1 MHLLQ
6 ITIDGQIFAL
16 SFLWWIIMTEYVI
29 ETQNLSKSYGDFQ
42 AVQNVNMNVER
53 GRIYGLLGRNGAGKT
68 TTMCMLLGLTEPTEG
83 SIKLFGL
90 DARDGKNRKE
100 IYTRIGSIIETP
112 GFYPQLNAVENLK
125 IFSKLRGDYNPANI
139 EKVLKLVN
147 LSNENKPFKNYSLG
161 MKQRLG
167 LAAALAHEPE
177 LLILDEPI
185 NGLDPAGIIE
195 IRDMLLDI
203 TSKLGITVLISSHI
217 LSEIELLADEIGIIN
232 QGQLIKELTKEELQ
246 EQSNKKVIIGVDNV
260 DLAVDMLINMGYAKD
275 SDFKVKNNEI
285 ILFADI
291 DSRSKINESFVK
303 NGIQVNEL
311 HLKEENLEEF
321 FMRLINEGI

>member
-1 MHLLQ
+1 M
-6 ITIDGQIFAL
+6 A
-16 SFLWWIIMTEYVI
+16 EYVI

-42 AVQNVNMNVER
+42 AVQNVNMNVEK
-53 GRIYGLLGRNGAGKT
+53 GKIYGLLERNGAGKT

-100 IYTRIGSIIETP
+100 IYTKIGSIIETP
-112 GFYPQLNAVENLK
+112 GFYPQLNAHENLK
-125 IFSKLRGDYNPANI
+125 IFSKLRGDYNPENI

-147 LSNENKPFKNYSLG
+147 LSDEKKPFRNYSLG

-167 LAAALAHEPE
+167 LAAALVHEPE

-185 NGLDPAGIIE
+185 NGLDPAGIVE

-217 LSEIELLADEIGIIN
+217 LSEIELLADEIGIIS
-232 QGQLIKELTKEELQ
+232 QGKLIKELTKEELG
-246 EQSNKKVIIGVDNV
+246 EQSTKSVIIEVDNIG
-260 DLAVDMLINMGYAKD
+260 LAEDMMIKNGYVKD
-275 SDFKVKNNEI
+275 SDFKVDNNEI
-285 ILFADI
+285 ILLTDI

-311 HLKEENLEEF
+311 HLKEENLEEY

>member
-1 MHLLQ
+1 
-6 ITIDGQIFAL
+6 
-16 SFLWWIIMTEYVI
+16 MTEYVI
-29 ETQNLSKSYGDFQ
+29 ETQNLSKKYGDFP
-42 AVQNVNMNVER
+42 AVQNVDVNVEK

-100 IYTRIGSIIETP
+100 IYTKIGSIIETP
-112 GFYPQLNAVENLK
+112 GFYPQLNAHENLK
-125 IFSKLRGDYNPANI
+125 IFSKLRGDYNPENI

-147 LSNENKPFKNYSLG
+147 LSDEKKPFRNYSLG

-167 LAAALAHEPE
+167 LAAALVHEPE

-185 NGLDPAGIIE
+185 NGLDPAGIVE

-217 LSEIELLADEIGIIN
+217 LSEIELLADEIGIIS
-232 QGQLIKELTKEELQ
+232 QGKLIKELTKEELG
-246 EQSNKKVIIGVDNV
+246 EQSTKSVIIEVDNIG
-260 DLAVDMLINMGYAKD
+260 LAEDMMIKNGYVKD
-275 SDFKVKNNEI
+275 SDFKVDNNEI
-285 ILFADI
+285 ILLTDI
-291 DSRSKINESFVK
+291 DSRSRINESFVK

-311 HLKEENLEEF
+311 HLKEENLEEY
-321 FMRLINEGI
+321 FMRLIKE

>member
-1 MHLLQ
+1 
-6 ITIDGQIFAL
+6 
-16 SFLWWIIMTEYVI
+16 MTEYVI
-29 ETQNLSKSYGDFQ
+29 ETQNLSKNYGDFK
-42 AVQNVNMNVER
+42 AVQNVDMNVEK

-68 TTMCMLLGLTEPTEG
+68 TTMCMLLGLAEPTEG

-90 DARDGKNRKE
+90 DALDGKNRKE

-167 LAAALAHEPE
+167 LAAALVHEPE

-246 EQSNKKVIIGVDNV
+246 EQSNKNVIIGVDNV

-311 HLKEENLEEF
+311 HLKEENLEEY

>member
-1 MHLLQ
+1 M
-6 ITIDGQIFAL
+6 A
-16 SFLWWIIMTEYVI
+16 EYVI

-42 AVQNVNMNVER
+42 AVQNVNMNVEK
-53 GRIYGLLGRNGAGKT
+53 GKIYGLLGRNGAGKT

-100 IYTRIGSIIETP
+100 IYTKIGSIIETP
-112 GFYPQLNAVENLK
+112 GFYPQLNAHENLK
-125 IFSKLRGDYNPANI
+125 IFSKLRGDYNPENI

-147 LSNENKPFKNYSLG
+147 LSDEKKPFRNYSLG

-167 LAAALAHEPE
+167 LAAALVHEPE

-185 NGLDPAGIIE
+185 NGLDPAGIVE

-217 LSEIELLADEIGIIN
+217 LSEIELLADEIGIIS
-232 QGQLIKELTKEELQ
+232 QGKLIKELTKEELG
-246 EQSNKKVIIGVDNV
+246 EQSTKSVIIEVDNIG
-260 DLAVDMLINMGYAKD
+260 LAEDMMIKNGYVKD
-275 SDFKVKNNEI
+275 SDFKVDNNEI
-285 ILFADI
+285 ILLTDI

-311 HLKEENLEEF
+311 HLKEENLEEY

>member
-1 MHLLQ
+1 M
-6 ITIDGQIFAL
+6 A
-16 SFLWWIIMTEYVI
+16 EYVI

-42 AVQNVNMNVER
+42 AVQNVNMNVEK
-53 GRIYGLLGRNGAGKT
+53 GKIYGLLGRNGAGKT

-112 GFYPQLNAVENLK
+112 GFYPQLNAHENLK
-125 IFSKLRGDYNPANI
+125 IFSKLRGDYNPENI

-147 LSNENKPFKNYSLG
+147 LSDEKKPFRNYSLG

-167 LAAALAHEPE
+167 LAAALVHEPE

-185 NGLDPAGIIE
+185 NGLDPAGIVE

-217 LSEIELLADEIGIIN
+217 LSEIELLADEIGIIS
-232 QGQLIKELTKEELQ
+232 QGKLIKELTKEELG
-246 EQSNKKVIIGVDNV
+246 EQSTKSVIIEVDNIG
-260 DLAVDMLINMGYAKD
+260 LAEDMMIKNGYVKD
-275 SDFKVKNNEI
+275 SDFKVDNNEI
-285 ILFADI
+285 ILLTDI

-311 HLKEENLEEF
+311 HLKEENLEEY

>member
-1 MHLLQ
+1 
-6 ITIDGQIFAL
+6 
-16 SFLWWIIMTEYVI
+16 MTEYVI

-42 AVQNVNMNVER
+42 AVQNVDMNVEK
-53 GRIYGLLGRNGAGKT
+53 GKIYGLLGRNGAGKT

-100 IYTRIGSIIETP
+100 IYTKIGSIIETP
-112 GFYPQLNAVENLK
+112 GFYPQLNAHENLK
-125 IFSKLRGDYNPANI
+125 IFSKLRGDYNPENI

-147 LSNENKPFKNYSLG
+147 LSDEKKPFRNYSLG

-167 LAAALAHEPE
+167 LAAALVHEPE

-185 NGLDPAGIIE
+185 NGLDPAGIVE

-217 LSEIELLADEIGIIN
+217 LSEIELLADEIGIIS
-232 QGQLIKELTKEELQ
+232 QGKLIKELTKEELG
-246 EQSNKKVIIGVDNV
+246 EQSTKSVIIEVDNIG
-260 DLAVDMLINMGYAKD
+260 LAEDMMIKNGYVKD
-275 SDFKVKNNEI
+275 SDFKVDNNEI
-285 ILFADI
+285 ILLTDI

-311 HLKEENLEEF
+311 HLKEENLEEY

>member
-1 MHLLQ
+1 M
-6 ITIDGQIFAL
+6 A
-16 SFLWWIIMTEYVI
+16 EYVI

-42 AVQNVNMNVER
+42 AVQNVDMNVEK
-53 GRIYGLLGRNGAGKT
+53 GKIYGLLGRNGAGKT

-100 IYTRIGSIIETP
+100 IYTKIGSIIETP
-112 GFYPQLNAVENLK
+112 GFYPQLNAHENLK
-125 IFSKLRGDYNPANI
+125 IFSKLRGDYNPENI

-147 LSNENKPFKNYSLG
+147 LSDEKKPFRNYSLG

-167 LAAALAHEPE
+167 LAAALVHEPE

-185 NGLDPAGIIE
+185 NGLDPAGIVE

-217 LSEIELLADEIGIIN
+217 LSEIELLADEIGIIS
-232 QGQLIKELTKEELQ
+232 QGKLIKELTKEELG
-246 EQSNKKVIIGVDNV
+246 EQSTKSVIIKVDNIG
-260 DLAVDMLINMGYAKD
+260 LAEDVMIKNGYVKD
-275 SDFKVKNNEI
+275 SDFRVDNNEI
-285 ILFADI
+285 ILLADI

-311 HLKEENLEEF
+311 HLKEENLEEY

>member
-1 MHLLQ
+1 
-6 ITIDGQIFAL
+6 
-16 SFLWWIIMTEYVI
+16 MTEYVI

-125 IFSKLRGDYNPANI
+125 IFSKLRGDYNPENI

-167 LAAALAHEPE
+167 LAAALVHEPE

-185 NGLDPAGIIE
+185 NGLDPAGIVE

-246 EQSNKKVIIGVDNV
+246 EQSTKKVIIEVDNIE
-260 DLAVDMLINMGYAKD
+260 LAEDMMIKNGYVKD
-275 SDFKVKNNEI
+275 SDFKVVNNEI
-285 ILFADI
+285 VLRTDI

-311 HLKEENLEEF
+311 HLKEENLEEY

>member
-1 MHLLQ
+1 M
-6 ITIDGQIFAL
+6 A
-16 SFLWWIIMTEYVI
+16 EYVI

-42 AVQNVNMNVER
+42 AVQNVDMNVEK
-53 GRIYGLLGRNGAGKT
+53 GKIYGLLGRNGAGKT

-100 IYTRIGSIIETP
+100 IYTKIGSIIETP
-112 GFYPQLNAVENLK
+112 GFYPQLNAHENLK
-125 IFSKLRGDYNPANI
+125 IFSKLRGDYNPENI

-147 LSNENKPFKNYSLG
+147 LSDEKKPFRNYSLG

-167 LAAALAHEPE
+167 LAAALVHEPE

-185 NGLDPAGIIE
+185 NGLDPAGIVE

-217 LSEIELLADEIGIIN
+217 LSEIELLADEIGIIS
-232 QGQLIKELTKEELQ
+232 QGKLIKELTKEELG
-246 EQSNKKVIIGVDNV
+246 EQSTKSVII
-260 DLAVDMLINMGYAKD
+260 AVDHIGLAEDMMIKNGYVKD
-275 SDFKVKNNEI
+275 SDFKVDNNEI
-285 ILFADI
+285 ILLTDI

-311 HLKEENLEEF
+311 HLKEENLEEY

>member
-1 MHLLQ
+1 M
-6 ITIDGQIFAL
+6 
-16 SFLWWIIMTEYVI
+16 MEYVI
-29 ETQNLSKSYGDFQ
+29 ETQNLSKSYGNFQ
-42 AVQNVNMNVER
+42 AVQNVNMNVEK
-53 GRIYGLLGRNGAGKT
+53 GKIYGLLGRNGAGKT

-125 IFSKLRGDYNPANI
+125 IFSKLRGDYDPANI

-167 LAAALAHEPE
+167 LAAALVHEPE

-232 QGQLIKELTKEELQ
+232 QGKLIKELTKEELQ
-246 EQSNKKVIIGVDNV
+246 EQSTKRVIIEVDNI
-260 DLAVDMLINMGYAKD
+260 DLAADILIKNGYVKD
-275 SDFKVKNNEI
+275 SDFKVDNNKI
-285 ILFADI
+285 ILVTDI

-321 FMRLINEGI
+321 FMRLISEGDLNVNS

>member
-1 MHLLQ
+1 M
-6 ITIDGQIFAL
+6 A
-16 SFLWWIIMTEYVI
+16 EYVI

-42 AVQNVNMNVER
+42 AVQNVDMNVEK
-53 GRIYGLLGRNGAGKT
+53 GKIYGLLGRNGAGKT

-100 IYTRIGSIIETP
+100 IYTKIGSIIETP
-112 GFYPQLNAVENLK
+112 GFYPQLNAHENLK
-125 IFSKLRGDYNPANI
+125 IFSKLRGDYDQAKI

-147 LSNENKPFKNYSLG
+147 LSDEKKPFRNYSLG

-167 LAAALAHEPE
+167 LAAALVHEPE

-185 NGLDPAGIIE
+185 NGLDPAGIVE

-217 LSEIELLADEIGIIN
+217 LSEIELLADEIGIIS
-232 QGQLIKELTKEELQ
+232 QGKLIKELTKEELG
-246 EQSNKKVIIGVDNV
+246 EQSTKSVIIEVDNIG
-260 DLAVDMLINMGYAKD
+260 LAEDMMIKNGYVKD
-275 SDFKVKNNEI
+275 SDFKVDNNEI
-285 ILFADI
+285 ILLTDI

-311 HLKEENLEEF
+311 HLKEENLEEY

>member
-1 MHLLQ
+1 
-6 ITIDGQIFAL
+6 
-16 SFLWWIIMTEYVI
+16 MTEYVI
-29 ETQNLSKSYGDFQ
+29 ETQNLSKSYGNFQ

-125 IFSKLRGDYNPANI
+125 IFSKLRGDYDPANI

-167 LAAALAHEPE
+167 LAAALVHEPE

-232 QGQLIKELTKEELQ
+232 QGKLIKELTKEELQ
-246 EQSNKKVIIGVDNV
+246 EQSTKRVIIEVDNI
-260 DLAVDMLINMGYAKD
+260 DLAADILIKNGYVKD
-275 SDFKVKNNEI
+275 SDFKVDNNKI
-285 ILFADI
+285 ILVTDI

-321 FMRLINEGI
+321 FMRLISEGDLNVNS

>member
-1 MHLLQ
+1 M
-6 ITIDGQIFAL
+6 A
-16 SFLWWIIMTEYVI
+16 EYVI

-42 AVQNVNMNVER
+42 AVRNVDMNVEK
-53 GRIYGLLGRNGAGKT
+53 GKIYGLLGRNGAGKT

-100 IYTRIGSIIETP
+100 IYTKIGSIIETP
-112 GFYPQLNAVENLK
+112 GFYPQLNAHENLK
-125 IFSKLRGDYNPANI
+125 IFSKLRGDYNPENI

-147 LSNENKPFKNYSLG
+147 LSDEKKPFRNYSLG

-167 LAAALAHEPE
+167 LAAALVHEPE

-185 NGLDPAGIIE
+185 NGLDPAGIVE

-217 LSEIELLADEIGIIN
+217 LSEIELLADEIGIIS
-232 QGQLIKELTKEELQ
+232 QGKLIKELTKEELG
-246 EQSNKKVIIGVDNV
+246 EQSTKSVIIEVDNIG
-260 DLAVDMLINMGYAKD
+260 LAEDMMIKNGYVKD
-275 SDFKVKNNEI
+275 SDFKVDNNEI
-285 ILFADI
+285 ILLTDI

-311 HLKEENLEEF
+311 HLKEENLEEY

>member
-1 MHLLQ
+1 M
-6 ITIDGQIFAL
+6 A
-16 SFLWWIIMTEYVI
+16 EYVI

-42 AVQNVNMNVER
+42 AVQNVDMNVEK
-53 GRIYGLLGRNGAGKT
+53 GKIYGLLGRNGAGKT

-100 IYTRIGSIIETP
+100 IYTKIGSIIETP
-112 GFYPQLNAVENLK
+112 GFYPQLNAHENLK
-125 IFSKLRGDYNPANI
+125 IFSKLRGDYNPENI

-147 LSNENKPFKNYSLG
+147 LSDEKKPFRNYSLG

-167 LAAALAHEPE
+167 LAAALVHEPE

-185 NGLDPAGIIE
+185 NGLDPAGIVE

-217 LSEIELLADEIGIIN
+217 LSEIELLADEIGIIS
-232 QGQLIKELTKEELQ
+232 QGKLIKELTKEELG
-246 EQSNKKVIIGVDNV
+246 EQSTKSVIIEVDNIG
-260 DLAVDMLINMGYAKD
+260 LAEDMMIKNGYVKD
-275 SDFKVKNNEI
+275 SDFKVDNNEI
-285 ILFADI
+285 ILLTDI

-311 HLKEENLEEF
+311 HLKEENLEEY

>member
-1 MHLLQ
+1 M
-6 ITIDGQIFAL
+6 A
-16 SFLWWIIMTEYVI
+16 EYVI

-42 AVQNVNMNVER
+42 AVQNVDMNVEK
-53 GRIYGLLGRNGAGKT
+53 GKIYGLLGRNGAGKT

-100 IYTRIGSIIETP
+100 IYTKIGSIIETP
-112 GFYPQLNAVENLK
+112 GFYPQLNAHENLK
-125 IFSKLRGDYNPANI
+125 IFSKLRGDYNPENI

-147 LSNENKPFKNYSLG
+147 LSDEKKPFRNYSLG

-167 LAAALAHEPE
+167 LAAALVHEPE

-185 NGLDPAGIIE
+185 NGLDPAGIVE

-217 LSEIELLADEIGIIN
+217 LSEIELLADEIGIIS
-232 QGQLIKELTKEELQ
+232 QGKLIKELTKEELG
-246 EQSNKKVIIGVDNV
+246 EQSTKSVIIEVDNIG
-260 DLAVDMLINMGYAKD
+260 LAEDMMIKNGYVKD
-275 SDFKVKNNEI
+275 SDFKVDNNEI
-285 ILFADI
+285 ILLTDI
-291 DSRSKINESFVK
+291 DSRSKINESFVN

-311 HLKEENLEEF
+311 HLKEENLEEY

>member
-1 MHLLQ
+1 
-6 ITIDGQIFAL
+6 
-16 SFLWWIIMTEYVI
+16 
-29 ETQNLSKSYGDFQ
+29 
-42 AVQNVNMNVER
+42 QNVDMNVEK
-53 GRIYGLLGRNGAGKT
+53 GKIYGLLGRNGAGKT
-68 TTMCMLLGLTEPTEG
+68 TNMCMLLGLTEPTEG

-100 IYTRIGSIIETP
+100 IYTKIGSIIETP
-112 GFYPQLNAVENLK
+112 GFYPQLNAHENLK
-125 IFSKLRGDYNPANI
+125 IFSKLRGDYNPENI

-147 LSNENKPFKNYSLG
+147 LSDEKKPFRNYSLG

-167 LAAALAHEPE
+167 LAAALVHEPE

-185 NGLDPAGIIE
+185 NGLDPAGIVE

-217 LSEIELLADEIGIIN
+217 LSEIELLADEIGIIS
-232 QGQLIKELTKEELQ
+232 QGKLIKELTKEELG
-246 EQSNKKVIIGVDNV
+246 EQSTKSVIIEVDNIG
-260 DLAVDMLINMGYAKD
+260 LAEDMMIKNGYVKD
-275 SDFKVKNNEI
+275 SDFKVDNNEI
-285 ILFADI
+285 ILLTDI

-311 HLKEENLEEF
+311 HLKEENLEEY

>member
-1 MHLLQ
+1 
-6 ITIDGQIFAL
+6 
-16 SFLWWIIMTEYVI
+16 MTEYVI

-42 AVQNVNMNVER
+42 AVQNVDMNVEK
-53 GRIYGLLGRNGAGKT
+53 GKIYGLLGRNGAGKT

-90 DARDGKNRKE
+90 DALDGKNRKE

-112 GFYPQLNAVENLK
+112 GFYPHLNAVENLK
-125 IFSKLRGDYNPANI
+125 IFSKLRGDYNPENI

-147 LSNENKPFKNYSLG
+147 LSNENKPFRNYSLG

-167 LAAALAHEPE
+167 LAAALVHEPE

-185 NGLDPAGIIE
+185 NGLDPAGIVE

-217 LSEIELLADEIGIIN
+217 LSEIELLADEIGIIS
-232 QGQLIKELTKEELQ
+232 QGKLIKELTKEELG
-246 EQSNKKVIIGVDNV
+246 EQSTKSVIIKVDNIG
-260 DLAVDMLINMGYAKD
+260 LAEDVMIKNGYVKD
-275 SDFKVKNNEI
+275 SDFRVDNNEI
-285 ILFADI
+285 ILLADT

-311 HLKEENLEEF
+311 HLKEENLEEY